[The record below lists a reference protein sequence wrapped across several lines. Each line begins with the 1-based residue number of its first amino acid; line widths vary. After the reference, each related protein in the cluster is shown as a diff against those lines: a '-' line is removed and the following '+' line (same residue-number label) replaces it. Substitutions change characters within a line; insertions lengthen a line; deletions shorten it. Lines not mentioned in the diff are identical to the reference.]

1 MLVFGSCDDA
11 ETLREEVADV
21 LAPLGLRFSE
31 SKTRVV
37 HMSEGFDFLG
47 FRLQWKRKRGTDKW
61 YVYTFIADRP
71 IRSLKDKIRALTHRL
86 SQQPPRDVLRRL
98 SRIMRGWSNY
108 FRYAVAK
115 STMQTLAIFVWRR
128 VARWWMRLHRWSWT
142 DLRRHLTDHTGRW
155 RMPSSDGVELFN
167 LGRVPT
173 ERYRY
178 RGNKIPNPWP
188 LANHA

>member
-1 MLVFGSCDDA
+1 V
-11 ETLREEVADV
+11 ETQARN
-21 LAPLGLRFSE
+21 G
-31 SKTRVV
+31 
-37 HMSEGFDFLG
+37 
-47 FRLQWKRKRGTDKW
+47 QW

-98 SRIMRGWSNY
+98 NQIMRGWSNY
-108 FRYAVAK
+108 FRHAVAK
-115 STMQTLAIFVWRR
+115 RTMQTLAIFVWRR

-155 RMPSSDGVELFN
+155 RMPSADGVELFN